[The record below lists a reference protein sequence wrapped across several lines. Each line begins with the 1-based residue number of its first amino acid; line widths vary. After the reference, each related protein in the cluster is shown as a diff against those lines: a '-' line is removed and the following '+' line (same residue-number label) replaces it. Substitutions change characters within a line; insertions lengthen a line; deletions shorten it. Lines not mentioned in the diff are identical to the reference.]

1 MLQGDVVFLKKGGV
15 IMLKIMKQACL
26 GLRKSKLV
34 VFLAVV
40 ALLTALMPESKLNAA
55 TNWSLVW
62 SDEFD
67 GTSLNSSNWSA
78 EIGTGSGGWG
88 NNELQYYTNRTE
100 NLQVTGGNLVIT
112 ARKENYGGM
121 GYTSARIKTQN
132 LRNFTYGKIEARIKL
147 PSGQGLWPAFWMLG
161 SNITSVGWPKCGEL
175 DIMERVNNN
184 SYVNGTVHWDANGQ
198 ADYGQISDSLDFSQ
212 YHVYSV
218 EWDSSYI
225 RWFVDGAQFNE
236 FYIANNTGNTEEF
249 QKSFFILLNLA
260 VGGNWP
266 GSPNSSTPFPAQ
278 MFVDYVR
285 VYQSSSSPSLVSGGV
300 YTLTA
305 KCSGKVL
312 DVTDVSTASGAK
324 MQQWTNYSASNQRF
338 RVEDM
343 GSGYY
348 RLTAIHSGLVLDVPN
363 SSTSTGVQLQQ
374 WTNNGTD
381 AQRWRIVDAGG
392 GYYKLVSKVNGLAM
406 DVSGSSTADGAAVQQ
421 WTDNGTD
428 AQKWLFTRVE

>member
-1 MLQGDVVFLKKGGV
+1 MLNTLKE
-15 IMLKIMKQACL
+15 ITLKIK
-26 GLRKSKLV
+26 KSKVL
-34 VFLAVV
+34 
-40 ALLTALMPESKLNAA
+40 ALMLIAAIIFALSPQMKSDAA

-62 SDEFD
+62 SDEFN
-67 GTSLNSSNWSA
+67 GTSLSASNWTA

-88 NNELQYYTNRTE
+88 NNELQYYTNRTQ

-112 ARKENYGGM
+112 ALKENYGGM

-132 LRNFTYGKIEARIKL
+132 LKTFTYGKIEARIKL
-147 PSGQGLWPAFWMLG
+147 PTGQGLWPAFWMLG
-161 SNITSVGWPKCGEL
+161 SNITSVGWPQCGEL
-175 DIMERVNNN
+175 DIMERVNSN
-184 SYVNGTVHWDANGQ
+184 SSVNGTVHWDANGH
-198 ADYGQISDSLDFSQ
+198 AEFGRVSGNLDFSA

-225 RWFVDGAQFNE
+225 RWFVDGVQFNE

-266 GSPNSSTPFPAQ
+266 GSPNSSTPFPSQ
-278 MFVDYVR
+278 MLVDYVR
-285 VYQSSSSPSLVSGGV
+285 VYQASSAPTLVSGGV

-305 KCSGKVL
+305 KCSGKAL
-312 DVTDVSTASGAK
+312 DVIDVSTAAGAK
-324 MQQWTNYSASNQRF
+324 MQQWTNYTASNQRF

-348 RLTAIHSGLVLDVPN
+348 KLTALHSGLVLDVPS

-374 WTNNGTD
+374 WTSNGTD
-381 AQRWRIVDAGG
+381 AQRWKIVDVGG
-392 GYYKLVSKVNGLAM
+392 GYYKLISKVSGLAM
-406 DVSGSSTADGAAVQQ
+406 DVSNSSTTDGAAVQQ
-421 WTDNGTD
+421 WTDNGSD
-428 AQKWLFTRVE
+428 AQKWLFNRVE